1 MPSELSKY
9 AENQFDS
16 TTRDSASLMS
26 EILADVKPRILAASI
41 AHAELIPAR
50 DLLTSMNAAW
60 DAVESILAN
69 AEAGQIGAT
78 FAFEDKL
85 QSLTRKPNA
94 DTNSPLDTWDLT
106 IAGQAAYGSALYKT
120 LLPHGRETL
129 TAGTYLQQL
138 DAIQNFSTR
147 LTNQSAKPVLVTLG
161 ATVLAFYNETN
172 ALRNTQSTLKTTV
185 DNARTEQEG
194 VRKLCAAALFGMVG
208 LGMWVFRAEPALVD
222 TLFDVNILRDPAQTT
237 PGPPVNTLWTPET
250 RTLSLTVMPNGG
262 TRIEAWREGPGGM
275 PELLAVGVRGAMSV
289 VIPANITFDI
299 GDTYQLWLQTR
310 NSRGSSGP
318 GPKTTWE
325 AE

>member
-1 MPSELSKY
+1 MPSEPSKY
-9 AENQFDS
+9 ASDQFDS
-16 TTRDSASLMS
+16 STKDNASLMS
-26 EILADVKPRILAASI
+26 EILADVKPRILAAAN

-50 DLLTSMNAAW
+50 DLLTSMNALW
-60 DAVESILAN
+60 DATETILAN

-94 DTNSPLDTWDLT
+94 DTNSPLDEWDRIIGGST
-106 IAGQAAYGSALYKT
+106 AYGSALYKT
-120 LLPHGRETL
+120 LLPRGRETL
-129 TAGTYLQQL
+129 TAGSYIQQL
-138 DAIQNFSTR
+138 DAIHDFSIR
-147 LTNQSAKPVLVTLG
+147 LTNQSAKPPLVALG
-161 ATVLAFYNETN
+161 TTVLAFHTAAF
-172 ALRNTQSTLKTTV
+172 ALRNDQSTIKTNV

-222 TLFDVNILRDPAQTT
+222 TLFDVNILRDPAQVV
-237 PGPPVNTLWTPET
+237 PGPPIDTLWTPAT
-250 RTLSLTVMPNGG
+250 RTLSLTDMPNGG